1 MSVSEERKR
10 VLDLLASG
18 KISVEDATSLLK
30 ALGPTPAE
38 VYAAPL
44 PPEPAVAAA
53 AAVPAAAA
61 RAAHSPRSSG
71 APRPRARTLRISIA
85 EVVDGQGKA
94 NIKVNVPL
102 GLAKF
107 ALRFM
112 PAQAKEELAAQSID
126 LNQLLD
132 GLSEESPEGP
142 IVDLE
147 TEKGDGSGKIAR
159 ITIEV
164 I

>member
-44 PPEPAVAAA
+44 PPDPSVAAA

-61 RAAHSPRSSG
+61 RAHSPRSSG
-71 APRPRARTLRISIA
+71 SPRPRARALRISIA
-85 EVVDGQGKA
+85 EVVDGHSKA
-94 NIKVNVPL
+94 NVKVNVPL

-132 GLSEESPEGP
+132 GLSEESPDGP

>member
-1 MSVSEERKR
+1 MGVSEERKR

-18 KISVEDATSLLK
+18 KISVDDATSLLK

-38 VYAAPL
+38 AYRGPSVPVPVVPDATAI
-44 PPEPAVAAA
+44 VA
-53 AAVPAAAA
+53 PAAAPPPPSP
-61 RAAHSPRSSG
+61 AARSSRTG
-71 APRPRARTLRISIA
+71 ARVLRINID
-85 EVVDGQGKA
+85 EVSDGRSK
-94 NIKVNVPL
+94 NKVKVNVPL

-112 PAQAKEELAAQSID
+112 PAKAKEELASQNID
-126 LNQLLD
+126 INQLLD
-132 GLSEESPEGP
+132 GITDQAPEGQ
-142 IVDLE
+142 IVELE
-147 TEKGDGSGKIAR
+147 SVKNDGSGTIER